1 MLSLSQTCVRMMRSS
16 RPNGVLTGP
25 VDTKLRIFLVLALP
39 AHRRGQITV
48 AGETRPWREGEAIIF
63 DDSLEHWVAF
73 DAEPTAQ
80 RIVLVVDVP
89 HPDLR
94 GTTNR

>member
-1 MLSLSQTCVRMMRSS
+1 MAACRTVRR
-16 RPNGVLTGP
+16 
-25 VDTKLRIFLVLALP
+25 
-39 AHRRGQITV
+39 TV
-48 AGETRPWREGEAIIF
+48 ARAATRVQLRVGQRRRSRWAYFGRSGMSFFSPDAIIF

>member
-1 MLSLSQTCVRMMRSS
+1 MRGRGQQLSGGQGGGWDTGTGRGTGLCYGKRRGGATERVCGYRR
-16 RPNGVLTGP
+16 VLT
-25 VDTKLRIFLVLALP
+25 
-39 AHRRGQITV
+39 
-48 AGETRPWREGEAIIF
+48 WREGEAIIF

>member
-1 MLSLSQTCVRMMRSS
+1 MSTGRRSQRTCFFITGRGRGHPCGRGA
-16 RPNGVLTGP
+16 RPS
-25 VDTKLRIFLVLALP
+25 
-39 AHRRGQITV
+39 
-48 AGETRPWREGEAIIF
+48 GEAIIF
-63 DDSLEHWVAF
+63 DDSLEHWVGAF

-94 GTTNR
+94 DNK

>member
-1 MLSLSQTCVRMMRSS
+1 MSFFS
-16 RPNGVLTGP
+16 P
-25 VDTKLRIFLVLALP
+25 D
-39 AHRRGQITV
+39 
-48 AGETRPWREGEAIIF
+48 AIIF

>member
-1 MLSLSQTCVRMMRSS
+1 MASCSRSRRTAAVRSPS
-16 RPNGVLTGP
+16 
-25 VDTKLRIFLVLALP
+25 
-39 AHRRGQITV
+39 

-94 GTTNR
+94 DNK

>member
-1 MLSLSQTCVRMMRSS
+1 M
-16 RPNGVLTGP
+16 PPPVLWHAAMIDATQHWP
-25 VDTKLRIFLVLALP
+25 
-39 AHRRGQITV
+39 
-48 AGETRPWREGEAIIF
+48 
-63 DDSLEHWVAF
+63 HWVAF

-94 GTTNR
+94 ETTNR